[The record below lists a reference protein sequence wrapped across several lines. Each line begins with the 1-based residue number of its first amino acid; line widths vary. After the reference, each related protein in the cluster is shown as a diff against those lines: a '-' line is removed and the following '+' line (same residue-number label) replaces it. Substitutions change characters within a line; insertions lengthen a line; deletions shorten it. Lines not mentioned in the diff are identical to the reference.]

1 MSRLLPPTCLLLALL
16 LLIAG
21 FAILAIEKPQPSVE
35 LHRVTAAGDEKRRE
49 VLEDQLDQQK
59 IKRTGL
65 IVSVFGLAIVLGTVG
80 FISMTPR
87 GRRPA

>member
-59 IKRTGL
+59 MKRTGL
-65 IVSVFGLAIVLGTVG
+65 IVSVFGLAIVLGAFG

-87 GRRPA
+87 DRRPA

>member
-59 IKRTGL
+59 MKRTGL
-65 IVSVFGLAIVLGTVG
+65 TVSVFGLAIVLGAVG

-87 GRRPA
+87 DRRPA